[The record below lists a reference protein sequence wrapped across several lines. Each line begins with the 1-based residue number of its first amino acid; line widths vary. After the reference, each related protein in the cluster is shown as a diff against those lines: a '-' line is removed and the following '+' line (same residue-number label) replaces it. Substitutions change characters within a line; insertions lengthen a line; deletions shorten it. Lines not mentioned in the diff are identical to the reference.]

1 MNLDPGTYA
10 RWRATDLGRITE
22 RLEVELVCSLA
33 DLRAG
38 QRVLDVGTGDGT
50 YAIEAARRGASVV
63 GLDTSAAM
71 LAAAEARA
79 RAEGHPIDVRLGSV
93 TALPLR
99 TTCPPSVAQM
109 ERLQVINRP
118 RGLSPNSVNAGPK
131 PVMRDG
137 AISSPSRKFVPILSR
152 TWRFPRQPFEF
163 ETVEGSSSPC

>member
-33 DLRAG
+33 DLHSG

-71 LAAAEARA
+71 LAAAETRA
-79 RAEGHPIDVRLGSV
+79 RAAGHPIDVRLGSV
-93 TALPLR
+93 TALPFAK
-99 TTCPPSVAQM
+99 TAST
-109 ERLQVINRP
+109 EW
-118 RGLSPNSVNAGPK
+118 
-131 PVMRDG
+131 
-137 AISSPSRKFVPILSR
+137 SR
-152 TWRFPRQPFEF
+152 
-163 ETVEGSSSPC
+163 